1 VKTNKYNLIV
11 NVMEMNKETLERMSH
26 MRLQGMY
33 YAFKTSLEKMSGESM
48 TVDQFVSWLI
58 TSEWDDRRNRSIE
71 RAVKQAGFR
80 YKACVEEINY
90 SIERGMEKNRV
101 QRLAGLGFIKEG
113 RDLFITGSTGT
124 GKSYL
129 ATALGFQA
137 CQNGFKVMYCNTVR
151 LMGLLKT
158 AKAKGNIL
166 QELKKIE
173 RLDLLI
179 LDDFGLQPFD
189 SHARGSLLEIIEDR
203 HQRKSTLITSQ
214 IPVKDWYDVIG
225 DKTVAD
231 ALLDRIVHQ
240 AIRIE
245 LWGESLRKKKV

>member
-1 VKTNKYNLIV
+1 
-11 NVMEMNKETLERMSH
+11 MEMNKETLEKMSH

-33 YAFKTSLEKMSGESM
+33 YAFKTSLERMNPESM
-48 TVDQFVSWLI
+48 TIDQFVSWLI
-58 TSEWDDRRNRSIE
+58 ASEWDDRRNRSIE
-71 RAVKQAGFR
+71 RAVKHAGFR
-80 YKACVEEINY
+80 YKACVEDINY
-90 SIERGMEKNRV
+90 SIERGLDKNQV
-101 QRLAGLGFIKEG
+101 QRLAELGFIKEH

-129 ATALGFQA
+129 ATALGYQA
-137 CQNGFKVMYCNTVR
+137 CQSGLKVMYSNTAR

-158 AKAKGNIL
+158 AKAKGNII

-189 SHARGSLLEIIEDR
+189 SHARGNLLEIIEDR
-203 HQRKSTLITSQ
+203 HQRKSTIITSQ

-225 DKTVAD
+225 EKTVAD
-231 ALLDRIVHQ
+231 AVLDRIVHQ

-245 LWGESLRKKKV
+245 IGGESLRRKKD